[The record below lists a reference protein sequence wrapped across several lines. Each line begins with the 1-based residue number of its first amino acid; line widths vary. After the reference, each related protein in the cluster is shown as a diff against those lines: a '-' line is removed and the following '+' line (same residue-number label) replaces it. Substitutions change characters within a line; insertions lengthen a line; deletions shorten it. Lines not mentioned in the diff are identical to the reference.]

1 MKKVTKRLFS
11 LVLASVMMFG
21 FAVSGFAAG
30 QVTYTSKDK
39 SFTFA
44 PGTEYSDTDLFDE
57 MKDMMPGDE
66 IDQTVRFIYD
76 GKKGV
81 TAKVY
86 LKAVIPADETGEL
99 VDKELYQH
107 LLSMI
112 TLKVEGEKGVF
123 YEGPANEPGQLG
135 EFVHIASL
143 RKGDETDLTVTAKLS
158 LEADNE
164 FRDKAA
170 KIQWIFK
177 IEEIPDPPQVPDTS
191 DNTGVMLYTGMFGV
205 AALALVVIIVLKKRK
220 TEE

>member
-1 MKKVTKRLFS
+1 MKKATKRLFS

-21 FAVSGFAAG
+21 FAISGFAAG

-39 SFTFA
+39 SFTLA

-57 MKDMMPGDE
+57 MRDMMPGDK
-66 IDQTVRFIYD
+66 IDQTVRFVYN
-76 GKKGV
+76 GKSGV

-86 LKAVIPADETGEL
+86 LKAVIPADETGE
-99 VDKELYQH
+99 
-107 LLSMI
+107 
-112 TLKVEGEKGVF
+112 
-123 YEGPANEPGQLG
+123 LG

-177 IEEIPDPPQVPDTS
+177 IEEIPDPPYVPDTS
-191 DNTGVMLYTGMFGV
+191 DNTGVMLYAGMFGV
-205 AALALVVIIVLKKRK
+205 AAISLIVLFVFKRK
-220 TEE
+220 KSEE

>member
-1 MKKVTKRLFS
+1 MKKATKRLFS

-21 FAVSGFAAG
+21 FAISGFAAG

-39 SFTFA
+39 SFTLA

-57 MKDMMPGDE
+57 MKDMMPGDK
-66 IDQTVRFIYD
+66 IDQTVRFVYN
-76 GKKGV
+76 GKSGV

-112 TLKVEGEKGVF
+112 TLKVEGEKGVL
-123 YEGPANEPGQLG
+123 YEGPANDPGKLG

-177 IEEIPDPPQVPDTS
+177 IEEIPDPPHVPDTS
-191 DNTGVMLYTGMFGV
+191 DNTGVMLYAGMFGV
-205 AALALVVIIVLKKRK
+205 AAISLIVLFVFKRK
-220 TEE
+220 KSEE